1 MELEGIWS
9 TLVQHEIDHLN
20 GILFIDYLS
29 RLKRDMVVRK
39 FTKQKRTE
47 AL

>member
-1 MELEGIWS
+1 
-9 TLVQHEIDHLN
+9 
-20 GILFIDYLS
+20 LFIDYLS

-39 FTKQKRTE
+39 FTKQKRAE